1 LHYSHSELLAIGI
14 ELVRDVHL
22 LVRGD
27 MSEAE
32 ALARIEARLALGL
45 TALRRMRS
53 EQSARQAELDNA

>member
-1 LHYSHSELLAIGI
+1 LHYSHYELLAIGI